1 MASDIHYILV
11 KEFFV
16 DFVDIFNDFMNNFNI
31 IEDDLR

>member
-1 MASDIHYILV
+1 MSSHIHYVSI
-11 KEFFV
+11 KEFFY